1 MKTCNIRYY
10 PDLNQTKK
18 HWCLWG
24 SQNEPDM
31 IFFFNCDWSNAR
43 QYNIPQGNWNAKRLH
58 RIQATCFPP
67 GLVFLPRPLTYLLFT
82 GIPFTATLSF
92 SGGWGAFPFLVS
104 PHFPSSLWCFP
115 SNASLYLSLSH
126 PPLLLFG
133 AFFYSSEVLPFPQ
146 LNSCLSFS
154 GESVGRNSNKYSII
168 QIGNPLQFKKL
179 GICSKLQCVHS
190 RWKKNTHNMNELPAV
205 Q

>member
-24 SQNEPDM
+24 SQNEPDII
-31 IFFFNCDWSNAR
+31 IFLNCDWSNAR
-43 QYNIPQGNWNAKRLH
+43 QYNIPQGNWNDKRLH
-58 RIQATCFPP
+58 RIQATYFPP

-115 SNASLYLSLSH
+115 SNASLSISLSPTLH
-126 PPLLLFG
+126 FSYSVHFSTLVKCSRFHNSTHAL
-133 AFFYSSEVLPFPQ
+133 AFLVNL
-146 LNSCLSFS
+146 
-154 GESVGRNSNKYSII
+154 
-168 QIGNPLQFKKL
+168 
-179 GICSKLQCVHS
+179 
-190 RWKKNTHNMNELPAV
+190 
-205 Q
+205 